1 MDVAKSP
8 GTDRQTMKVRKRHMS
23 AVTGIENISTILVIG
38 AGTMGRQIAMSAA
51 LAGYTVILQD
61 ISSDGLAAARTELE
75 GWATGRVA
83 KGKLGR
89 ETADEALRS
98 LRYSTDLDSSA
109 SNADVVIEAATER
122 LDIKTQIFEKLGVLA
137 PAHAI
142 LATNSSTLGSS
153 KVAAASGR
161 AAQVCNMHF
170 FNPALVMKC
179 VEVVRHETTSD
190 ATVETVMELAR
201 KMGKEPVLINKE
213 IPGFIANRLMGAI
226 QREALDLAA
235 AGIASIEDIDTT
247 ARTALGHP
255 MGPFALMD
263 LVGLDVI
270 DFIAQATYAETG
282 EAEDAPDGRISALVA
297 QGKLGRKSGAG
308 FYDYS

>member
-1 MDVAKSP
+1 
-8 GTDRQTMKVRKRHMS
+8 MS
-23 AVTGIENISTILVIG
+23 AATGIENISAILVIG

-61 ISSDGLAAARTELE
+61 ISADGLSSARTELE
-75 GWATGRVA
+75 GWAAGRVA
-83 KGKLGR
+83 KGKLAQ
-89 ETADEALRS
+89 EAADAALEALE
-98 LRYSTDLDSSA
+98 YSTDLDSAA
-109 SNADVVIEAATER
+109 SNADFVIEAATER

-153 KVAAASGR
+153 KVAEATGR

-179 VEVVRHETTSD
+179 VEVVRHERTSE
-190 ATVETVMELAR
+190 ATVQITMELAR
-201 KMGKEPVLINKE
+201 KLGKEPVLINKE

-226 QREALDLAA
+226 QHEALNLAE

-263 LVGLDVI
+263 MVGLDVI

-282 EAEDAPDGRISALVA
+282 APEDAPDERISALVA
-297 QGKLGRKSGAG
+297 EGRLGRKSGAG